1 MIRRPPRSTLFPY
14 TTLFRSGGVDVP
26 AGRGAHHQGDLRD
39 DAGGVHVAPEDL
51 AVEAEGD
58 HALLDARA
66 AALVDADDGAAG
78 AQREVED
85 LDDLL
90 AVDLAEAAAEDGH
103 VLGED
108 AHRPAV
114 DRAEPGDDAVAEGP
128 LGVHAEGA
136 GAVPGE
142 LVELGERA
150 RVQQRLDALAGGHLP
165 RRVLLLDGAPGARVG
180 GLLDP
185 PPEVGQL
192 PGGRVDVDAAGD
204 GLPGALELSR

>member
-39 DAGGVHVAPEDL
+39 DTGGVHVAPEDL

-66 AALVDADDGAAG
+66 AALVDADDGAAVADG
-78 AQREVED
+78 QVED

-90 AVDLAEAAAEDGH
+90 AVDLAEAAAEDRD

-108 AHRPAV
+108 AHRAAV
-114 DRAEPGDDAVAEGP
+114 DGAVAGDDAVPEGP
-128 LGVHAEGA
+128 
-136 GAVPGE
+136 PG
-142 LVELGERA
+142 L
-150 RVQQRLDALAGGHLP
+150 H
-165 RRVLLLDGAPGARVG
+165 
-180 GLLDP
+180 
-185 PPEVGQL
+185 
-192 PGGRVDVDAAGD
+192 
-204 GLPGALELSR
+204 